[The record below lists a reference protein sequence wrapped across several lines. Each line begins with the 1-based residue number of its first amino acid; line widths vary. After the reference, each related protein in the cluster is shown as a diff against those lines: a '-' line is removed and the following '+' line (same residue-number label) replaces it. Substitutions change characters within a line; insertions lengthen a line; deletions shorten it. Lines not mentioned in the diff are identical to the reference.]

1 MLARWSLR
9 SKLVVLAALALLPVL
24 GLAAWQARIE
34 QRATASQAS
43 AALSFAAELA
53 VARYAELIAAST
65 RLLSAACLNDSV
77 ELAASLAP
85 APADVGRC
93 ETYLS
98 RLLAAF
104 SEQYSAILVTD
115 EQGVARCASTPTAI
129 GMNFAD
135 RDIFQ
140 KVRGASGLAIGEQI
154 SSRLGAHTV
163 VPIALPIVRDGGFRG
178 MCVLG
183 ITLKSLAD
191 ATARRSESPDGI
203 GVAVV
208 DRAGVSVGGDAAAMR
223 RLPSSAR
230 MAAAIAG
237 RLDEFS
243 EYGQDGTPYAFRLRA
258 IDGSALLVVVS
269 APIANGP
276 MVWAGAWAGFA
287 LAVLAAVVV
296 LMVIWLGADR
306 WCVRPLRYIQDFADK
321 VARGEDIKLA
331 PTRPWSPEMASVGAG
346 VTAMAE
352 AIASREAA
360 LRAGLEQRDHM
371 LREIHHRVKNN
382 LQMISSLL
390 NLQAGEIRS
399 PRIRRFFGDAQN
411 RVLTLSILHRH
422 LYERSSWSLVDFQ
435 QFISDLVRQVSVG
448 RTTAGKAAPRFTI
461 RAPIMAVGPDTAIPI
476 GLIVTEAVS
485 IALGHD
491 FGNAATPE
499 IRIETV
505 ERGGEVELAIEDNGV
520 SRGAGALALDGRGS
534 FALTLI
540 RGLAMQL
547 GGEARVEQ
555 KSDGGSRVCV
565 VFPTTAPDDLGDA

>member
-85 APADVGRC
+85 VPADVGRC

-140 KVRGASGLAIGEQI
+140 KVRGASGLAISEQI

-191 ATARRSESPDGI
+191 ATATRSESPDGI

-448 RTTAGKAAPRFTI
+448 RTTAGKAAPRFII

-499 IRIETV
+499 IRIEAV

-520 SRGAGALALDGRGS
+520 SRDAGALASDGRGS

-555 KSDGGSRVCV
+555 KSDDGSRVCV
-565 VFPTTAPDDLGDA
+565 VFPTPAPDELGNA